1 MLIVITG
8 TPGTG
13 KSEVAKE
20 LAKITGFSIVDV
32 KKLVETKKIFTFGSG
47 GEKEVDIRTLGRA
60 VLAEVRKKKS
70 NGNTQQNIILENHM
84 LCEFSIPADF
94 VFVLRANP
102 DILRKRLAKRKYRTE
117 KLKENLGS
125 EMLDYCT
132 LKVKANYG
140 IEPIEIDTSKL
151 TAKQTAAKAA
161 RIIYDKNKNRKG
173 DKVNYTSYL
182 KKFLGLK

>member
-20 LAKITGFSIVDV
+20 LAKITKYSIVDV
-32 KKLVETKKIFTFGSG
+32 KKLVESKRIFTVVSG

-60 VLAEVRKKKS
+60 VLAEVRKKK
-70 NGNTQQNIILENHM
+70 QQNIILENHM
-84 LCEFSIPADF
+84 LCEFSVPADF

-102 DILRKRLAKRKYRTE
+102 DVLRKRLSKRKYPKA
-117 KLKENLGS
+117 KLNENIAS

-132 LKVKANYG
+132 LKVKANHTK
-140 IEPIEIDTSKL
+140 EPIEIDTSKL
-151 TAKQTAAKAA
+151 TAKQTAG
-161 RIIYDKNKNRKG
+161 RIAQAIKNKNRKG
-173 DKVNYTSYL
+173 DKINYTSYL
-182 KKFLGLK
+182 KKFLRLK